1 MTIITVN
8 GKPFFG
14 RVEEQK
20 QFRAALQETLQPPR
34 DETLPYVILLYG
46 DGGIGKTTLARR
58 FRDIVNEEEPFRG
71 KVLTLWVDWEAER
84 DRWSELQVGREHIRP
99 ETVFDVLYTLAA
111 RQGWEKDFE
120 AYRRIRD
127 DREKVEV
134 QALQALQM
142 TGERDELAALR
153 GLGAEALAALVR
165 QVLPIIGERG
175 EQLTRIF
182 LEYGIKVGAE
192 QAYALRQSLEARLR
206 SRLGVRQFD
215 LYLNPHEA
223 LARALA
229 DGLKRISRG
238 KALLVVL
245 DTYEIVDRTDP
256 WMRIVIQNAGPRV
269 LWVLSGRNNLR
280 DSRPYGPGYFRGYSE
295 DFPRRLLAY
304 DLAQLAL
311 QDVKDYFATVVPT
324 RPLNEEDAE
333 AIRRAT
339 RGIPLAVAQ
348 AAEMWARGVPLDEIV
363 GDSDEAA
370 PGREIVRKMTGRY
383 LLHAVRAEDC
393 RALYALALARG
404 DLEVLRAMLAP
415 GEGVPFDLKAELRRL
430 ERDYASVVAFEGR
443 LHEEPQAFFLAHL
456 REPLQRQSD
465 LVRDLLARAETALRA
480 HLARIEADFPLI
492 EDRHADEDWRRT
504 VLDLT
509 EILFWQEEERAWPF
523 LLARF
528 VESLAYS
535 AALRRGLLDAASRW
549 EKGLSARGRRL
560 LQSLRA
566 AEGWRPPVEEEQ
578 ALLTELRRALERG
591 WLGGEDEG
599 ERRAILAWWEG
610 LLLFRQRRYSEALE
624 KYEEAERSLP
634 SGGEALREHLAEAFE
649 DVGDQLGW
657 LRDEWRTIDAVASPE
672 AEYAYQ
678 TAINLGRSSSGLYHA
693 LGAVQSKLGKHE
705 ASLQNR
711 KKALEIDPKNVYAWN
726 GLGVVYR
733 ALGRYEEAIQAYR
746 QAIALDPKDAYPWNG
761 LGNVYRDL
769 GRYDEA
775 IQACQ
780 QAIALDPKDAY
791 PWNGLGNVYADLGR
805 YDEAIQAYQ
814 QAIALDPKF
823 ALPWNGLGNVYAD
836 LGRYEEAIPA
846 YQRAIALAPKFAYP
860 WNGLGVVYCDLGRYE
875 EAIQAYQ
882 QAIALV
888 PKFAAPWNN
897 LGNVYALRGEWEQA
911 LEAFRRAAELEPERG
926 VYHAS
931 VASALRALGREAEA
945 QEEIAR
951 ARPLM
956 EKENEY
962 NRACFAAICGEREEA
977 LRLLEIALQ
986 KRQVSRQWARR
997 DPDLRSLHG
1006 DPRFEKLV
1014 GAG

>member
-256 WMRIVIQNAGPRV
+256 WMRIVIQSAGPRV

-430 ERDYASVVAFEGR
+430 ERDYASVMAFEGR

-566 AEGWRPPVEEEQ
+566 AEGWRPPEEEQ

-591 WLGGEDEG
+591 WLGGEGEG
-599 ERRAILAWWEG
+599 ERRAILAWREG
-610 LLLFRQRRYSEALE
+610 LLLFRQRCYSKALE
-624 KYEEAERSLP
+624 KYKEAERSLP
-634 SGGEALREHLAEAFE
+634 SGGDALREHLAEAFE

-726 GLGVVYR
+726 GLG
-733 ALGRYEEAIQAYR
+733 
-746 QAIALDPKDAYPWNG
+746 
-761 LGNVYRDL
+761 NVYQDL
-769 GRYDEA
+769 GCYE
-775 IQACQ
+775 
-780 QAIALDPKDAY
+780 
-791 PWNGLGNVYADLGR
+791 
-805 YDEAIQAYQ
+805 EAIQAYQ
-814 QAIALDPKF
+814 QAIALDPKL
-823 ALPWNGLGNVYAD
+823 ATPWNNLGIVYAD
-836 LGRYEEAIPA
+836 LGCYDEAIP
-846 YQRAIALAPKFAYP
+846 
-860 WNGLGVVYCDLGRYE
+860 
-875 EAIQAYQ
+875 AYQ
-882 QAIALV
+882 QAIALD
-888 PKFAAPWNN
+888 PKLAASWNG
-897 LGNVYALRGEWEQA
+897 LGTVYALRGEWEQA
-911 LEAFRRAAELEPERG
+911 LEAFRRAAELAPEDGMYRS
-926 VYHAS
+926 S
-931 VASALRALGREAEA
+931 VIGALRALGREAEA

-951 ARPLM
+951 ARPLI

-1006 DPRFEKLV
+1006 DPRFEELV

>member
-1 MTIITVN
+1 MSIITVN

-34 DETLPYVILLYG
+34 DETLPYIILLYG
-46 DGGIGKTTLARR
+46 DGGIGKTTLALR
-58 FRDIVNEEEPFRG
+58 FRDIAEKEKPFKG
-71 KVLTLWVDWEAER
+71 KVLTLWVDWAAER
-84 DRWSELQVGREHIRP
+84 DRWSELQVGWEHIRP
-99 ETVFDVLYTLAA
+99 ETVFDILYTLAA
-111 RQGWEKDFE
+111 RQGWEKGFE

-127 DREKVEV
+127 ERQKVEV
-134 QALQALQM
+134 KALQALQM
-142 TGERDELAALR
+142 TGERDELAPLR
-153 GLGAEALAALVR
+153 GLSAGILAALVR

-175 EQLTRIF
+175 EQLTRVF

-206 SRLGVRQFD
+206 SRLDVRQFD

-229 DGLKRISRG
+229 DGLKRISHG

-245 DTYEIVDRTDP
+245 DAYEIVDRADP

-311 QDVKDYFATVVPT
+311 QDVKDYFAAVVPT
-324 RPLNEEDAE
+324 RPLDEEAAE

-339 RGIPLAVAQ
+339 YGIPLAVAQ
-348 AAEMWARGVPLDEIV
+348 AAEMWARGIPLNEIV
-363 GDSDEAA
+363 GEGDEAT
-370 PGREIVRKMTGRY
+370 PGREIVQEMMARY
-383 LLHAVRAEDC
+383 LRHAVRAED
-393 RALYALALARG
+393 RHALYALALARG
-404 DLEVLRAMLAP
+404 DLEVLRAILAP
-415 GEGVPFDLKAELRRL
+415 AEGVPFDLEAELRRL

-443 LHEEPQAFFLAHL
+443 LHEEPQAFFLAYL
-456 REPLQRQSD
+456 REPFQRQSD
-465 LVRDLLARAETALRA
+465 PVRKLLARAETALRA
-480 HLARIEADFPLI
+480 RLARIEAEIPLI

-535 AALRRGLLDAASRW
+535 AALRRGLLDIASRW
-549 EKGLSARGRRL
+549 KDSLSARGKRRL
-560 LQSLRA
+560 ETLRA
-566 AEGWRPPVEEEQ
+566 AERWWPSVEEEK

-591 WLGGEDEG
+591 WLGGEGED
-599 ERRAILAWWEG
+599 ERRAILAWREG
-610 LLLFRQRRYSEALE
+610 LLLFRQGRYSEALE
-624 KYEEAERSLP
+624 KYEEAERGLP
-634 SGGEALREHLAEAFE
+634 LDGKALREFLAEALHILAARLVLPE
-649 DVGDQLGW
+649 GAYSA
-657 LRDEWRTIDAVASPE
+657 IHHPDAVRILQRVTAWQPE
-672 AEYAYQ
+672 NPAAW
-678 TAINLGRSSSGLYHA
+678 YH
-693 LGAVQSKLGKHE
+693 
-705 ASLQNR
+705 
-711 KKALEIDPKNVYAWN
+711 
-726 GLGVVYR
+726 LGVAC
-733 ALGRYEEAIQAYR
+733 ALADQHEQAIQAFQR
-746 QAIALDPKDAYPWNG
+746 AIALDPKDAYPWNG
-761 LGNVYRDL
+761 LGNVYCTQGRYDEAIQAYQQAIALDPKIAAPWYGLGNVYSDL

-775 IQACQ
+775 IQAYQ
-780 QAIALDPKDAY
+780 QAIALDPKIAA
-791 PWNGLGNVYADLGR
+791 PWNGLGNVYSDLGR

-823 ALPWNGLGNVYAD
+823 AYPWNGLGNVYSD
-836 LGRYEEAIPA
+836 LGRYDEAIQA
-846 YQRAIALAPKFAYP
+846 YQQAIALDPKFAAPWYGLGNVYRTQDRYDEAIQAYQQAIALDPKFAYP
-860 WNGLGVVYCDLGRYE
+860 WNGLGV
-875 EAIQAYQ
+875 I
-882 QAIALV
+882 
-888 PKFAAPWNN
+888 
-897 LGNVYALRGEWEQA
+897 YAVRGEWEQA
-911 LEAFRRAAELEPERG
+911 LEAFRRAVELAPEDG
-926 VYHAS
+926 AYHTSIAG
-931 VASALRALGREAEA
+931 ALRALGREAEA

-956 EKENEY
+956 EKETEY
-962 NRACFAAICGEREEA
+962 NRACFAAICGEKEEA

-986 KRQVSRQWARR
+986 KRQVSREWARR

-1006 DPRFEKLV
+1006 DPRFEELV

>member
-20 QFRAALQETLQPPR
+20 QFSAALQETLQPPR

-84 DRWSELQVGREHIRP
+84 DRWSELQIGREHIRP

-127 DREKVEV
+127 DRKKVEV

-311 QDVKDYFATVVPT
+311 QDVKDYFAAVVPT

-348 AAEMWARGVPLDEIV
+348 AAEMWERGVPLDKIV

-370 PGREIVRKMTGRY
+370 PGREIVWKMTGRY

-404 DLEVLRAMLAP
+404 DLEVLQAMLAP
-415 GEGVPFDLKAELRRL
+415 GEGVPFDLEAELRRL
-430 ERDYASVVAFEGR
+430 ERDYASVMAFEGR

-509 EILFWQEEERAWPF
+509 EILFWQKEERAWPF

-566 AEGWRPPVEEEQ
+566 AEGWRPPEEEQ

-591 WLGGEDEG
+591 WLGGEGEG
-599 ERRAILAWWEG
+599 ERRAILAWREG
-610 LLLFRQRRYSEALE
+610 LLLFRQRCYSKALE
-624 KYEEAERSLP
+624 KYKEAERSLP
-634 SGGEALREHLAEAFE
+634 SGGDALREHLAEAFE

-693 LGAVQSKLGKHE
+693 LGAVQSKLGKH
-705 ASLQNR
+705 
-711 KKALEIDPKNVYAWN
+711 
-726 GLGVVYR
+726 
-733 ALGRYEEAIQAYR
+733 
-746 QAIALDPKDAYPWNG
+746 
-761 LGNVYRDL
+761 
-769 GRYDEA
+769 DEA

-780 QAIALDPKDAY
+780 QAIALAPKFPF
-791 PWNGLGNVYADLGR
+791 PWIGLGNVYADLGH
-805 YDEAIQAYQ
+805 
-814 QAIALDPKF
+814 
-823 ALPWNGLGNVYAD
+823 
-836 LGRYEEAIPA
+836 
-846 YQRAIALAPKFAYP
+846 
-860 WNGLGVVYCDLGRYE
+860 YE

-882 QAIALV
+882 KAIALA
-888 PKFAAPWNN
+888 PTFALSWNN

-911 LEAFRRAAELEPERG
+911 LGAFRRAVELAPSIGGFR
-926 VYHAS
+926 AS
-931 VASALRALGREAEA
+931 VVSALRALGREAEA

-956 EKENEY
+956 EKETEY
-962 NRACFAAICGEREEA
+962 NRARFAAICGEREEA

-986 KRQVSRQWARR
+986 KRQVSRKWARR
-997 DPDLRSLHG
+997 DPDLRSLYS
-1006 DPRFEKLV
+1006 DPRFEELV